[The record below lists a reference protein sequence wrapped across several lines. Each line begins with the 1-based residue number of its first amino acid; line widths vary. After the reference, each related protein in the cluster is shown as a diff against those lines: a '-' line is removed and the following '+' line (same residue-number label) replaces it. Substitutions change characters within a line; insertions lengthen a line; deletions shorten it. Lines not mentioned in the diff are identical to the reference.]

1 MPDEPAGPTPVHP
14 SKNRI
19 IPWMAAGA
27 ALGATAGAV
36 FGELSLGLGLG
47 LAAGLIIGALLVQK
61 SKRNNP

>member
-1 MPDEPAGPTPVHP
+1 MSNNSTDPVPHAP